1 MSKVICIDAGHG
13 GTDPGAVNGR
23 YKESEAT
30 LGIANKIADKLKAKG
45 HRVVL
50 TRTKDQALLL
60 QQRCDISNAAKADAF
75 ISIHCNSAENKD
87 ASGIETFK
95 YPGVGGVTKRL
106 AENIQ
111 NGLASSFPEEKDRGV
126 KEAKYYVLKH
136 TNAPAA
142 LVEVGFISH
151 SETAEKLFRFSYQD
165 KLARVIAE
173 GIERTFYAV

>member
-1 MSKVICIDAGHG
+1 MSKKLTIVLDPGHG

-23 YKESEAT
+23 YKEAEAA

-87 ASGIETFK
+87 ASGIETS
-95 YPGVGGVTKRL
+95 
-106 AENIQ
+106 NIRV
-111 NGLASSFPEEKDRGV
+111 L
-126 KEAKYYVLKH
+126 EA
-136 TNAPAA
+136 
-142 LVEVGFISH
+142 
-151 SETAEKLFRFSYQD
+151 
-165 KLARVIAE
+165 
-173 GIERTFYAV
+173 

>member
-23 YKESEAT
+23 HKEAEAA

-60 QQRCDISNAAKADAF
+60 QRRCDISNAAKADAF

-111 NGLASSFPEEKDRGV
+111 NGLG
-126 KEAKYYVLKH
+126 
-136 TNAPAA
+136 
-142 LVEVGFISH
+142 
-151 SETAEKLFRFSYQD
+151 KLFKSP
-165 KLARVIAE
+165 L
-173 GIERTFYAV
+173 

>member
-1 MSKVICIDAGHG
+1 MSKKLTIVLDPGHG

-23 YKESEAT
+23 YKEAEAA

-95 YPGVGGVTKRL
+95 YPGVGEALQKPLFPSRIEQNRSVRFFFTTSKNGVFLPSK
-106 AENIQ
+106 
-111 NGLASSFPEEKDRGV
+111 
-126 KEAKYYVLKH
+126 
-136 TNAPAA
+136 
-142 LVEVGFISH
+142 
-151 SETAEKLFRFSYQD
+151 
-165 KLARVIAE
+165 
-173 GIERTFYAV
+173 

>member
-1 MSKVICIDAGHG
+1 M
-13 GTDPGAVNGR
+13 
-23 YKESEAT
+23 
-30 LGIANKIADKLKAKG
+30 
-45 HRVVL
+45 
-50 TRTKDQALLL
+50 
-60 QQRCDISNAAKADAF
+60 DAF

-111 NGLASSFPEEKDRGV
+111 NGLASNFPEEKDRGV

-151 SETAEKLFRFSYQD
+151 DPTAEKLFRFSYQD

-173 GIERTFYAV
+173 GVEKRKLFKSTLNNRLHRNLACVIDKSSRGAKLERAFEELPKLFLEPNFKNSCDL

>member
-1 MSKVICIDAGHG
+1 MKFCIDAGHG
-13 GTDPGAVNGR
+13 GSDPGAVNGK
-23 YKESEAT
+23 YQEKNAT
-30 LGIANKIADKLKAKG
+30 LGIALKIADKLKEKG
-45 HRVVL
+45 HQVVL
-50 TRTKDQALLL
+50 TRSQDQALIL
-60 QQRCDISNAAKADAF
+60 QTRCDISNAAKADAF

-111 NGLASSFPEEKDRGV
+111 NGLASNFPEEKNRGV
-126 KEAKYYVLKH
+126 KEAQYYVLKH
-136 TNAPAA
+136 TKAPAV

-151 SETAEKLFRFSYQD
+151 SETAEKLFRFSYQE

-173 GIERTFYAV
+173 GIEKTFS

>member
-75 ISIHCNSAENKD
+75 ISIHCNSA
-87 ASGIETFK
+87 
-95 YPGVGGVTKRL
+95 
-106 AENIQ
+106 
-111 NGLASSFPEEKDRGV
+111 
-126 KEAKYYVLKH
+126 
-136 TNAPAA
+136 
-142 LVEVGFISH
+142 
-151 SETAEKLFRFSYQD
+151 
-165 KLARVIAE
+165 
-173 GIERTFYAV
+173 

>member
-1 MSKVICIDAGHG
+1 MSKKLTIVLDPGHG

-23 YKESEAT
+23 YKEAEAT

-60 QQRCDISNAAKADAF
+60 QQRCDISNAAKVDAF

-106 AENIQ
+106 AENVQ
-111 NGLASSFPEEKDRGV
+111 NSLVTNFTEEKNRGV
-126 KEAKYYVLKH
+126 KEAKYYVLKN
-136 TNAPAA
+136 TKAPAI

-151 SETAEKLFRFSYQD
+151 DETAEKLFRFSYQD
-165 KLARVIAE
+165 KLARVIVE
-173 GIERTFYAV
+173 GIEKTFS